1 LGNDH
6 AFSPMSDG
14 FTGDKAAEA
23 FAPPMLVVPENP
35 EGAVTDPLNVTGPV
49 NTYGPGSWCDPV

>member
-1 LGNDH
+1 
-6 AFSPMSDG
+6 MSAG

-35 EGAVTDPLNVTGPV
+35 ADAVTDPLNVTGPV